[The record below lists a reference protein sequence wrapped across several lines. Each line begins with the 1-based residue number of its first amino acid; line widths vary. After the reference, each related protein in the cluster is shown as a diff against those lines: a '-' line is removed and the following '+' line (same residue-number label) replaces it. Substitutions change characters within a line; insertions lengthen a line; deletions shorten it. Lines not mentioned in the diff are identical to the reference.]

1 MPEQVKFKK
10 PKPNFQA
17 ILKKQKEME
26 DDEKFAISDSLQ
38 TYIDKI
44 SKGAGYQNQDK
55 LEKAN
60 IRQEVINFVDNYTI
74 SSLDSIKGMEYDEA
88 LQLQSTTEKSIKE
101 IEGTGQLNKAELDFI
116 RATVGETNARLKE
129 VLKVSTRLKFAFR
142 DLKKELKPLKLAA
155 RLGVTRIPILGKR
168 IERAIRAE
176 EEGESE
182 ALRIKR
188 GLRKREA
195 RDTRKAGDTAPSS
208 PNDQSQT
215 QQNKTIAKQTAA
227 NITGVDNQ
235 PVPKGAD
242 KEELVEQ
249 ERESDAQ
256 FETTS
261 GTLERILEEAELT
274 NELLGGKKGKK
285 GATDDDKDGFSI
297 LEVLGMK
304 KLYDFVKAGKIGT
317 LVKNLGALSATAGL
331 FALAAGVGI
340 GLAKLIEAI
349 GLSNVGPEEK
359 KVINEI
365 STDLTSSANNEGVLA
380 EDIEL
385 ENERRKEGALK
396 DEYNRGVKEGKLPPQ
411 MTFEDYKQA
420 KEDAGIERKL
430 KSEGFMGFDF
440 LGGEKNRMKSDA
452 DYKSISDQ
460 YSLNQAKPIN
470 EQIIQTEGEFGTGKK
485 IENANTITADGVEKG
500 SQIINNSTNSGNTV
514 INNQNNVDAS
524 NTQNKTEYG
533 STTIGSKN
541 NSDFVDYY

>member
-10 PKPNFQA
+10 PRPNFKA

-38 TYIDKI
+38 EYIDEIGK
-44 SKGAGYQNQDK
+44 KAGYQNQEK

-88 LQLQSTTEKSIKE
+88 LQLQSSTEKSIAE
-101 IEGTGQLNKAELDFI
+101 IEGTGQLNEAEIDFI
-116 RATVGETNARLKE
+116 RATVGETNTRLKE

-155 RLGVTRIPILGKR
+155 RVGLTRIPIIGKR

-215 QQNKTIAKQTAA
+215 QQNKTIAKQTTA

-235 PVPKGAD
+235 PIPKAD
-242 KEELVEQ
+242 KEELVEE

-285 GATDDDKDGFSI
+285 AKGDDDKDGFSI

-304 KLYDFVKAGKIGT
+304 KLYDFVKAGRVAT

-331 FALAAGVGI
+331 FALAAGAGI

-349 GLSNVGPEEK
+349 GMSNVGPEEK
-359 KVINEI
+359 KVINEL

-380 EDIEL
+380 EDIEA
-385 ENERRKEGALK
+385 ENELKREGALK

-533 STTIGSKN
+533 SSTIGTKN
-541 NSDFVDYY
+541 THYPDYY

>member
-10 PKPNFQA
+10 PRPNFQA

-38 TYIDKI
+38 EYIDEIGK
-44 SKGAGYQNQDK
+44 KAGYQNQEK

-74 SSLDSIKGMEYDEA
+74 SSLDSIKGMEYDDA
-88 LQLQSTTEKSIKE
+88 LQLQSSTEKSIAE
-101 IEGTGQLNKAELDFI
+101 IEGTGQLNEAELEFI
-116 RATVGETNARLKE
+116 RATVGETNTRLKE

-155 RLGVTRIPILGKR
+155 RVGLTRIPIIGKR

-215 QQNKTIAKQTAA
+215 QQNKTIAKQTTA

-235 PVPKGAD
+235 PIPKAD
-242 KEELVEQ
+242 KEELVEE
-249 ERESDAQ
+249 ERESDKQ

-261 GTLERILEEAELT
+261 GTLERILEETELT

-304 KLYDFVKAGKIGT
+304 KLYDFVKAGRVAT
-317 LVKNLGALSATAGL
+317 LVKNLGALSVTAGI
-331 FALAAGVGI
+331 FASAALAGVGI
-340 GLAKLIEAI
+340 AKLIEKI
-349 GLSNVGPEEK
+349 GMSNVGEEEK
-359 KVINEI
+359 KVINEL
-365 STDLTSSANNEGVLA
+365 STDLTSSANNEGVLQ
-380 EDIEL
+380 EDIDA
-385 ENERRKEGALK
+385 ENELKRNAQLK
-396 DEYNRGVKEGKLPPQ
+396 DEYNRGIKENKLPAD
-411 MTFEDYKQA
+411 MTFEQYKTA
-420 KEDAGIERKL
+420 KSNAGIDREL
-430 KSEGFMGFDF
+430 KFEGFMGTSLFKDAN
-440 LGGEKNRMKSDA
+440 LAKADA
-452 DYKSISDQ
+452 DYGAIRTQFSEDQVNQMIVPPSIKA
-460 YSLNQAKPIN
+460 N
-470 EQIIQTEGEFGTGKK
+470 TEGK
-485 IENANTITADGVEKG
+485 IETANTIQADGVEKG
-500 SQIINNSTNSGNTV
+500 STIINNSQNSGNTV

-533 STTIGSKN
+533 SSTIGTKN
-541 NSDFVDYY
+541 THYPDYY